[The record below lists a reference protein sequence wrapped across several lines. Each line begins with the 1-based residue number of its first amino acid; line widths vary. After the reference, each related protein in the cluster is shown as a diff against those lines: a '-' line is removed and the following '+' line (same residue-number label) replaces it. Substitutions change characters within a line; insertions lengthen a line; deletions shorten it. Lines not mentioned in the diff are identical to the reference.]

1 MSTFI
6 SPGHTH
12 PTTAGQHPGLPDK
25 KRPRQANGVAAAEK
39 VIKTAA
45 KAAREAEEKEVK
57 EKMMPT

>member
-6 SPGHTH
+6 SPRPTR

-25 KRPRQANGVAAAEK
+25 KCPRRANGVAAAEK
-39 VIKTAA
+39 VKKTSA
-45 KAAREAEEKEVK
+45 KAAREAEGKEVK